1 MIQGLIVSW
10 LVLALGVWVATVAIS
25 GVRVRGGL
33 GSYLMIAALFGLLN
47 VFVGKVLFVF
57 IGIGT
62 LGLGFLF
69 AFLTR
74 LVVDT
79 LMFKLTDALS
89 DRLEVKS
96 FGAAF
101 LAALVIAAVGAG
113 ADWLLH
119 HGMRF

>member
-10 LVLALGVWVATVAIS
+10 LVLALGVWVATLAIS
-25 GVRVRGGL
+25 GVRVRGGV
-33 GSYLMIAALFGLLN
+33 GSYLIIAAVFGLLN
-47 VFVGKVLFVF
+47 LFVGKVLFLF
-57 IGIGT
+57 IGVGT

-74 LVVDT
+74 LVVDA
-79 LMFKLTDALS
+79 LMLKLTDAVS

-101 LAALVIAAVGAG
+101 LAALVMSGVGVA